1 VRNDPPIRRADDLA
15 HANVRGCSSFGSDG
29 DEPDALAVGLYSADP
44 PEMRGLRE
52 LWQNG
57 TKRLLIVLIVISTVI
72 MLLAGGVAIGIFV
85 LDGRVRKIA
94 SNQTDISAQVLEN
107 TDAIDDFQKAV
118 NQGWQSY
125 QDANPTQPVPQIVET
140 EAKDESKSEVVIK
153 PPLEVPKPSPAAP
166 TPIVKQRKV
175 IEYRYR
181 SRPTPTPW
189 TLFPRPAKRK

>member
-1 VRNDPPIRRADDLA
+1 MT
-15 HANVRGCSSFGSDG
+15 GF
-29 DEPDALAVGLYSADP
+29 
-44 PEMRGLRE
+44 RE

-57 TKRLLIVLIVISTVI
+57 TKRLLVVLIVISVVI
-72 MLLAGGVAIGIFV
+72 MLLAGGLLVGIFV
-85 LDGRVRKIA
+85 LDFRIRSSQKAIDVVA
-94 SNQTDISAQVLEN
+94 DNQKAIESKVSEN

-153 PPLEVPKPSPAAP
+153 PPLEVARPSPAAP
-166 TPIVKQRKV
+166 TPVVKERTRTV
-175 IEYRYR
+175 IKYK

>member
-1 VRNDPPIRRADDLA
+1 MRNDPPIRRADDLA
-15 HANVRGCSSFGSDG
+15 HANVRGCSSFRSDG

-94 SNQTDISAQVLEN
+94 NNQTTISDQVAEN

-153 PPLEVPKPSPAAP
+153 PPLEVARPSPAAP
-166 TPIVKQRKV
+166 TPVVKERTRTV
-175 IEYRYR
+175 IKYK

-189 TLFPRPAKRK
+189 TLFPRPSKRK